1 MQYNTGTYQYR
12 LCLAE
17 PAAAEVMPGDADGD
31 GQTGLANL
39 SFKFENPRRVG
50 L

>member
-1 MQYNTGTYQYR
+1 MQCNTGTHQYR

-17 PAAAEVMPGDADGD
+17 PAAAEVMPGDADG
-31 GQTGLANL
+31 QTGLANL